1 MGLRTVKFIAGQV
14 NKDSAIRKTLQ
25 AIGSSVRDFHIGLNE
40 PEHDSFYIEINSF
53 NIPNF
58 EDYEEQISK
67 SPLFGGIT
75 RYGEYTVLIKIKEYY
90 KGSVL
95 KFLDGK
101 YSEMYPE
108 NEIPIIINSTHSD
121 AIEILLK
128 SQDLRERMQHELDV
142 VIDPEAEL
150 DNKPD
155 WDAEVFFSEKPVTW

>member
-1 MGLRTVKFIAGQV
+1 M
-14 NKDSAIRKTLQ
+14 
-25 AIGSSVRDFHIGLNE
+25 
-40 PEHDSFYIEINSF
+40 
-53 NIPNF
+53 
-58 EDYEEQISK
+58 
-67 SPLFGGIT
+67 FGGIT